1 MDALVQYDASLG
13 TAKPRAAKSI
23 GQRVEEVGGDVLAE
37 AGTSLA
43 GQVVGA
49 ATGPGYFFVAPAAGS
64 YGNYLKQQRE
74 IDRGERDKLSYG
86 EMLVSGLINLI
97 PASSAGKTAATVGK
111 TIATQSAIGAAIG
124 AGGKAAEQAIDQ
136 GKWPSLDDYQKYL
149 EAGASGATVG
159 AGVGAGAEVVKALSP
174 AAKRLWSRFAGL
186 DHSEATQR
194 LQNIA
199 ENGTRSEREAAA
211 EMLDEVGNRLG
222 LVREATPKSAQESAA
237 VMGAVPIKSARDSAS
252 ALSGAP
258 LTEAELEA
266 TRVRSLEPKS
276 AFESGQAMGLTPV
289 KSARESAS
297 ALAQAPLTEAE
308 LEATRVRSLEPK
320 SAFESVQAMG
330 LAPVKSARESASTLA
345 QAPLSEAELEATRV
359 QSFAPK
365 SAFEAGQVMG
375 GVPAKSARESAA
387 VLRGA
392 GPSDIETAIAANRLM
407 GPERIPPASVL
418 ESTMVKPGGKVSRDL
433 GQVLPTTEDILNEF
447 SVMRGVGNKKKAR
460 AMGME
465 GGNISAGTMAA
476 VGAGGAAVVGGASLL
491 KGQPEQ
497 PQFLEVE
504 LPTGQVLKYD
514 LSDPRWKD
522 RNDIQA
528 DANKKALE
536 AQKIALADPHL
547 KLAEA
552 WAQAPDAQSKLG
564 LMWDWMTSRR
574 GGSIAARAGINAVG
588 SELGPIGRVA
598 SGPLAEYVG
607 SSIAQQPTSR
617 GRLVGAAIEN
627 IPGGSSKFATNLLKF
642 AGYNVAGEAARK
654 AIDEGQLIDLK
665 TAAKVASEGGLRAV
679 AMKAVETGQAARKQ
693 SQRLSDDLGQIRV
706 LQDANDAGFALN
718 PGAFTPGAKQYVATK
733 LAGGST
739 ELDQFLSRVNE
750 PVLMQKF
757 RNVAGVTGDQQ
768 LTPALYAAKRLEA
781 GTAYS
786 EAAKVSPKSR
796 VAVEDWKQANA
807 DSATAYRKY
816 SNSAD
821 PSDLATAK
829 AAQKRAES
837 AFQTIENEAVAAGR
851 PEIARD
857 INRAR
862 VKYAQLYAMEA
873 ATNPVTGK
881 IDNANALGFMYRD
894 GVPFSG
900 DLEIVARIAA
910 SQPKVLQDTSKI
922 AIAPPSIN
930 PMKAV
935 SPAAAA
941 FIGSS
946 VGQGMTRKSID
957 PNQASFM
964 AQLARF
970 GTQAAMQEPPQS
982 NQPTRPIPYR

>member
-1 MDALVQYDASLG
+1 MTITSPSGREYQWDKPNPPTREDMDALVQYDASLG
-13 TAKPRAAKSI
+13 TAKPKAAKSI

-64 YGNYLKQQRE
+64 YGNYLKQQRQ

-124 AGGKAAEQAIDQ
+124 AGGKAAEQVIDQ
-136 GKWPSLDDYQKYL
+136 GKWPSLDDYEKYL
-149 EAGASGATVG
+149 EAGASGATIG

-174 AAKRLWSRFAGL
+174 AVKRLWNRFVGL
-186 DHSEATQR
+186 DHSEATRR

-222 LVREATPKSAQESAA
+222 LVREAAPKSAQESAA
-237 VMGAVPIKSARDSAS
+237 VMGAVPVKSAKEAAS
-252 ALSGAP
+252 TLAQAP
-258 LTEAELEA
+258 LSEAELEA

-276 AFESGQAMGLTPV
+276 AFESG
-289 KSARESAS
+289 
-297 ALAQAPLTEAE
+297 
-308 LEATRVRSLEPK
+308 
-320 SAFESVQAMG
+320 QAMG

-345 QAPLSEAELEATRV
+345 QAPLSEAELEATQV
-359 QSFAPK
+359 QSLAPK

-375 GVPAKSARESAA
+375 GVPAKSARESAE
-387 VLRGA
+387 VLRKA

-407 GPERIPPASVL
+407 GQERIPPASVL

-476 VGAGGAAVVGGASLL
+476 VGAGGAAVVGGASSL
-491 KGQPEQ
+491 KGQTEQ

-522 RNDIQA
+522 RNDIQT

-552 WAQAPDAQSKLG
+552 WAQAPDAQSRLG

-588 SELGPIGRVA
+588 TELGPIGRVA

-607 SSIAQQPTSR
+607 SLIAQQPTSA
-617 GRLVGAAIEN
+617 GRMVGAAIEN

-807 DSATAYRKY
+807 DSAMAYRKY

-821 PSDLATAK
+821 PSDLAMAK
-829 AAQKRAES
+829 AAQRRAES
-837 AFQTIENEAVAAGR
+837 AFQTIENEAVGAGR

-900 DLEIVARIAA
+900 DLQIVARIAA
-910 SQPKVLQDTSKI
+910 TQPKVLQDTSKI
-922 AIAPPSIN
+922 VIAPPSIN

-982 NQPTRPIPYR
+982 NQPTRPVPYR